1 MTCPT
6 QLADAWRQ
14 RSGNDQ
20 ARLIENHGPRR
31 RAVPSPHL
39 TNPGRFA
46 LLLTGHKRRAIFGR
60 SNIIHEQELLN
71 AGNQLV
77 AYLEPAAP
85 TENGAARG

>member
-31 RAVPSPHL
+31 RAVPSPHRV
-39 TNPGRFA
+39 TESGPSCSWTDFEA
-46 LLLTGHKRRAIFGR
+46 AVYAVEDEAEAADMDTAT
-60 SNIIHEQELLN
+60 
-71 AGNQLV
+71 
-77 AYLEPAAP
+77 PAEIANYY
-85 TENGAARG
+85 ESG

>member
-31 RAVPSPHL
+31 RAVPSPH
-39 TNPGRFA
+39 R
-46 LLLTGHKRRAIFGR
+46 
-60 SNIIHEQELLN
+60 
-71 AGNQLV
+71 V
-77 AYLEPAAP
+77 
-85 TENGAARG
+85 TESGPVYVFGAARFHGFTPKSGKLGAESRR